1 MLGRTINPSMDS
13 EDAVSTAVRIVREAD
28 LPDAAALVRRID
40 LPSLADRPRPE
51 LDLSRRI
58 DLPSRIETG
67 RAWLAGAAAT
77 LVGLLQ
83 LLPWRRQQRQRRRR
97 SIVLGVLGVV
107 GLALVGSWVV
117 RRQMARR
124 AAEAEA
130 ERLDQEAFERA
141 TGEGMAAAIGAR
153 ESVPVPM
160 EMSMP
165 DEDVVQQA
173 DDVAHP
179 SVADGLTERAA
190 VDQATNGLGVAPR
203 V

>member
-1 MLGRTINPSMDS
+1 MLGRTINPSVDS
-13 EDAVSTAVRIVREAD
+13 EDAVSAAVRIVREAD
-28 LPDAAALVRRID
+28 PAALVRRID
-40 LPSLADRPRPE
+40 LPSMTDRPE
-51 LDLSRRI
+51 LDLSRRL
-58 DLPSRIETG
+58 DLPSRLEYG
-67 RAWLAGAAAT
+67 RGLVSGAAAT
-77 LVGLLQ
+77 LVGLLR
-83 LLPWRRQQRQRRRR
+83 LLPWRRERRRSRR

-107 GLALVGSWVV
+107 GLALVGSLVV

-165 DEDVVQQA
+165 EEDVVQQG
-173 DDVAHP
+173 DDVAQG
-179 SVADGLTERAA
+179 SAEELTERAI
-190 VDQATNGLGVAPR
+190 VDQPTNGLGVAPR

>member
-1 MLGRTINPSMDS
+1 MLGRSINPSVDS
-13 EDAVSTAVRIVREAD
+13 EDAVSAAVRIVREAD
-28 LPDAAALVRRID
+28 PTALVRRID
-40 LPSLADRPRPE
+40 LPSMTDRPRPE
-51 LDLSRRI
+51 LDLSRRL

-67 RAWLAGAAAT
+67 RGLVAGATAT
-77 LVGLLQ
+77 LIALLQ
-83 LLPWRRQQRQRRRR
+83 LLPWRRERRWRRR

-124 AAEAEA
+124 AAEAET

-173 DDVAHP
+173 DDVAHQG
-179 SVADGLTERAA
+179 SAEELTERAI
-190 VDQATNGLGVAPR
+190 VDQPTNGLGVAPR